1 MKKKTLYSVVLLT
14 NIFILLLSI
23 FLNSSYDSFSSKNVK
38 NNISVLASDT
48 YEGRLPG
55 SDGNKLVSE
64 SIRIEFQNN
73 GLVPLNES
81 FKETFKAI
89 APVKTDT
96 EAYLNIY
103 SENNL
108 IEKLEYGVDFKEDLL
123 NFKINN
129 LTFTNED
136 SISIYTNS
144 IEVSTDEGNCL
155 FYINPKN
162 DFSFRSSFIS
172 DHPYNMLIQITKD
185 TYNKI
190 LNSLKENLT
199 VSINVPFSTEEKEL
213 SNVVGVIKG
222 KDNTLPPLV
231 LTAHFDHLGKDGL
244 NNTYYG
250 ALDNA
255 SGTAFLMEL
264 QRYLS
269 SFKTPKRDIIFVALN
284 AEEFGLLGSKF
295 FAEQNLDTIKN
306 SEVIN
311 FDMIGS
317 EGYPLTLMLGA
328 SSKDKNSK
336 LLDSI
341 QDYAKKNDVKTL
353 IEYAD
358 SSDHASFN
366 NLGIDSL
373 SFCHSDLTRIHT
385 PVDTIEFIS
394 LDAIDSAYSV
404 INEKINDS
412 CYSNFSLFFYNKSSI
427 IIFSTTLLILLL
439 GGFYYKYKKK
449 TN

>member
-1 MKKKTLYSVVLLT
+1 MKKKSFYYIGLFT
-14 NIFILLLSI
+14 NIFLLVLSI
-23 FLNSSYDSFSSKNVK
+23 SLNSSYTSFSSENVK
-38 NNISVLASDT
+38 KNISVLASDT

-55 SDGNKLVSE
+55 SNGNMLLTE
-64 SIRIEFQNN
+64 AIRIDFQNN
-73 GLVPLNES
+73 GLVPLSDN
-81 FKETFKAI
+81 FKENFNTV
-89 APVKTDT
+89 APVKTNK

-103 SENNL
+103 SKDNL
-108 IEKLEYGVDFKEDLL
+108 IEKLTYGTDFKEDLI
-123 NFKINN
+123 NFRINN
-129 LTFTNED
+129 ITFSKED
-136 SISIYTNS
+136 TINIYSSS
-144 IEVSTDEGNCL
+144 IEISTDEGKCL
-155 FYINPKN
+155 FYITPKN
-162 DFSFRSSFIS
+162 DLSFRSSFIS
-172 DHPYNMLIQITKD
+172 DYPYDMLIQITKD

-190 LNSLKENLT
+190 LNSLREDLT
-199 VSINVPFSTEEKEL
+199 ISVNVPFTTKEVEL
-213 SNVVGVIKG
+213 SNIVGVIKG
-222 KDNTLPPLV
+222 KDSSLPPLV

-255 SGTAFLMEL
+255 SGTSFLMEL

-295 FAEQNLDTIKN
+295 FVEKNIDIIKN

-328 SSKDKNSK
+328 SSKDKDSK

-341 QDYAKKNDVKTL
+341 QKSAKKSNVKTL
-353 IEYAD
+353 IEYED

-385 PVDTIEFIS
+385 PIDTVEFIS
-394 LDAIDSAYSV
+394 LEAIDSAYSV
-404 INEKINDS
+404 INEKINNS
-412 CYSNFSLFFYNKSSI
+412 CYNKSSI
-427 IIFSTTLLILLL
+427 FFYSKPSVILFSISLIILLL
-439 GGFYYKYKKK
+439 IGAFYKIKRKNK
-449 TN
+449 

>member
-1 MKKKTLYSVVLLT
+1 MKKKILYSIVLLI
-14 NIFILLLSI
+14 NIFLLILSI
-23 FLNSSYDSFSSKNVK
+23 SLNSSYTSFSAENVK

-55 SDGNKLVSE
+55 SDGNMLVTE
-64 SIRIEFQNN
+64 SIRIDFQNN
-73 GLVPLNES
+73 GLVPLNEN
-81 FKETFKAI
+81 FKETFKTI
-89 APVKTDT
+89 APVKTST

-103 SENNL
+103 SEDIL
-108 IEKLEYGVDFKEDLL
+108 IEKLNYGIDFKEDLI

-129 LTFTNED
+129 LSFSSED
-136 SISIYTNS
+136 TINVYATY
-144 IEVSTDEGNCL
+144 IEVATPEGKCL
-155 FYINPKN
+155 FYIAPKN

-172 DHPYNMLIQITKD
+172 DFPYDMLIHITKD

-190 LNSLKENLT
+190 LNSLKEGLT
-199 VSINVPFSTEEKEL
+199 LSVNVPFSTKETEL
-213 SNVVGVIKG
+213 SNIVGVIKG
-222 KDNTLPPLV
+222 KDSTLPPLV

-255 SGTAFLMEL
+255 SGTSFLMEL

-269 SFKTPKRDIIFVALN
+269 SFKKPKRDIIFVALN
-284 AEEFGLLGSKF
+284 AEEFGLLGSKA
-295 FAEQNLDTIKN
+295 FAEKNLDIIRN

-328 SSKDKNSK
+328 SSKNKDSE

-341 QDYAKKNDVKTL
+341 QKYANKNDVKTL
-353 IEYAD
+353 VEYSD

-373 SFCHSDLTRIHT
+373 SFCHSDTSRIHR
-385 PVDTIEFIS
+385 PLDTVEFIN
-394 LDAIDSAYSV
+394 LDAINSAYSV
-404 INEKINDS
+404 INEKIKDS
-412 CYSNFSLFFYNKSSI
+412 CYNNFPLFFYGKSSI
-427 IIFSTTLLILLL
+427 ILFSITLLILLAT
-439 GGFYYKYKKK
+439 GVFYKYKKRNK
-449 TN
+449 

>member
-1 MKKKTLYSVVLLT
+1 MKKKTLYSIVLLT
-14 NIFILLLSI
+14 NIFLLVLSI
-23 FLNSSYDSFSSKNVK
+23 FLNSSYTSFSAENVK
-38 NNISVLASDT
+38 NTISVLTSDT

-55 SDGNKLVSE
+55 SDGNKLASE
-64 SIRIEFQNN
+64 TIRIEFENN

-89 APVKTDT
+89 APVKTNS

-103 SENNL
+103 SDDKL
-108 IEKLEYGVDFKEDLL
+108 IEKLNYGVDFKEDLL

-129 LTFTNED
+129 LTFSKED

-144 IEVSTDEGNCL
+144 IEVNTDEGNCL
-155 FYINPKN
+155 FYTTPNN
-162 DFSFRSSFIS
+162 EFSFRSSFIS
-172 DHPYNMLIQITKD
+172 DHPYDMLINITKD

-199 VSINVPFSTEEKEL
+199 ISISAPFSSEEKEM
-213 SNVVGVIKG
+213 SNIVGVIKG
-222 KDNTLPPLV
+222 KDSSLPPLV
-231 LTAHFDHLGKDGL
+231 LTAHFDHLGKDAL

-269 SFKTPKRDIIFVALN
+269 TFKTPKRDIIFVALN

-295 FAEQNLDTIKN
+295 FAEQNLDKIKN

-328 SSKDKNSK
+328 SSKNKDSE

-341 QDYAKKNDVKTL
+341 QEYAKKNDVNTL

-373 SFCHSDLTRIHT
+373 SFCHSDTSRIHR
-385 PVDTIEFIS
+385 PIDTIDFINLKS
-394 LDAIDSAYSV
+394 IDSAFSV

-412 CYSNFSLFFYNKSSI
+412 CYNDFSLFFYNKYSI
-427 IIFSTTLLILLL
+427 VLFSIMLIILLSY
-439 GGFYYKYKKK
+439 GFYSKYKKSK
-449 TN
+449 

>member
-1 MKKKTLYSVVLLT
+1 MKKKTLYSIGLLT
-14 NIFILLLSI
+14 NIFLLVLSI
-23 FLNSSYDSFSSKNVK
+23 FLNSSYSSFSSENVK

-64 SIRIEFQNN
+64 TIRIEFQNN

-81 FKETFKAI
+81 FKETFKAV
-89 APVKTDT
+89 APVKTTT

-103 SENNL
+103 SEDKL
-108 IEKLEYGVDFKEDLL
+108 IEKLDYGVDFKEDLL
-123 NFKINN
+123 NFKISN
-129 LTFTNED
+129 LTFSNED
-136 SISIYTNS
+136 TISIYSNS
-144 IEVSTDEGNCL
+144 IEVVTEEGNCL
-155 FYINPKN
+155 FYITSND

-172 DHPYNMLIQITKD
+172 GHPYDMLINITKD

-199 VSINVPFSTEEKEL
+199 ISVNVPFSTEEKEM
-213 SNVVGVIKG
+213 SNIVGVIKG
-222 KDNTLPPLV
+222 KNSSLPPLV
-231 LTAHFDHLGKDGL
+231 LTAHFDHLGKDAL

-255 SGTAFLMEL
+255 SGTSFLMEL

-269 SFKTPKRDIIFVALN
+269 NFKTPKRDIIFVALN

-295 FAEQNLDTIKN
+295 FAEQNLDRIRN

-328 SSKDKNSK
+328 SNKDKPSK

-341 QDYAKKNDVKTL
+341 QQYAKKNDVKTL

-373 SFCHSDLTRIHT
+373 SFCHSDTRRIHR
-385 PVDTIEFIS
+385 PVDTVEFIN
-394 LDAIDSAYSV
+394 LEAIDSAFSV

-412 CYSNFSLFFYNKSSI
+412 CYNDFSLFLYNKYSI
-427 IIFSTTLLILLL
+427 ILFSITLIILLV
-439 GGFYYKYKKK
+439 GGLSYKYKTKK
-449 TN
+449 K

>member
-1 MKKKTLYSVVLLT
+1 MKKKTLYSIGLLI
-14 NIFILLLSI
+14 NIFLLILSI
-23 FLNSSYDSFSSKNVK
+23 FLNSSYTSFSSENVK
-38 NNISVLASDT
+38 NNISVLASDS

-55 SDGNKLVSE
+55 SDGNKLVTE

-89 APVKTDT
+89 APVKTDA

-108 IEKLEYGVDFKEDLL
+108 VEKLEYGVDFKEDLL
-123 NFKINN
+123 NFRINN
-129 LTFTNED
+129 LTFSSKDTIN
-136 SISIYTNS
+136 IYTNS
-144 IEVSTDEGNCL
+144 IEVATIEGKCL
-155 FYINPKN
+155 FYVTPNN

-172 DHPYNMLIQITKD
+172 DYPYDMLIQITTD

-190 LNSLKENLT
+190 LDFLRQDLT
-199 VSINVPFSTEEKEL
+199 ISINVPFSTKEAEL
-213 SNVVGVIKG
+213 SNIVGVIKG
-222 KDNTLPPLV
+222 KDSTLPPLV

-295 FAEQNLDTIKN
+295 FAEENFDKIKN

-341 QDYAKKNDVKTL
+341 QEYAKKNDVKTL

-373 SFCHSDLTRIHT
+373 SFCHSDLTRIHR
-385 PVDTIEFIS
+385 PIDTVEFIS
-394 LDAIDSAYSV
+394 LDAVNSAYSV

-412 CYSNFSLFFYNKSSI
+412 CYSNFSLFFYSKNSI
-427 IIFSTTLLILLL
+427 ILFSITLIIILISWLS
-439 GGFYYKYKKK
+439 YKYKNRNK
-449 TN
+449 